1 MQRSGKWYRRNE
13 REVMESFGLQP
24 TKNSG
29 SGWIEKEDGE
39 NENILCQLK
48 STDAHSIKINT
59 DDLQKL
65 EYHAVVA
72 HKLPLFLV
80 QFIGTGD
87 VYCVI
92 KPAHIADIADYIKNG
107 TTMANSNDNELGL
120 DIGMDHIARP
130 KRKTIASS
138 DAARTSVKNEIE
150 NKYKKK
156 RRSAT

>member
-39 NENILCQLK
+39 NENVLCQLK
-48 STDAHSIKINT
+48 STDVCSIKINT
-59 DDLQKL
+59 NDLQKL
-65 EYHAVVA
+65 EYHAAVA

-87 VYCVI
+87 VYCVV
-92 KPAHIADIADYIKNG
+92 KPTHIADIVDYIKNG
-107 TTMANSNDNELGL
+107 TVTIMADNELGL
-120 DIGMDHIARP
+120 DIGTDHATQP

-156 RRSAT
+156 HRSAT

>member
-48 STDAHSIKINT
+48 STDAHSIKINL

-65 EYHAVVA
+65 EYHAAVA

-87 VYCVI
+87 VYCVV

-107 TTMANSNDNELGL
+107 TVTIMADNELGL
-120 DIGMDHIARP
+120 DIGTDHATRP

-156 RRSAT
+156 HRSAT